1 MSQHQ
6 YYPQLKW
13 KPAEYESLMLLD
25 QTTLSGFTPIITI
38 PDIDWDY
45 ENECYKK
52 SLSSYLSDFGINLAA
67 SWKANRPVLLDV
79 KYLDKHGS
87 SRHHPLDMCIQDA
100 RVNGKEIIPVVSP
113 AYSTNYIHAV
123 QRNLINGLA
132 ISITP
137 QTWHQFTSQV
147 NHLNI
152 HPSLIDVIIDFGDI
166 QNATDSLKQQAL
178 SMVNTLSG
186 QAPWRNLIL
195 SSTAYPAS
203 QAGIPQHQV
212 HHIPRHEYDLWM
224 YVVQNFSNG
233 RTPSFSDYP
242 TASSTITSVDPR
254 FMSQYVSVR
263 YSNDTSWIFVKGTA
277 VKGNGWGQTKNLCTT
292 LVSSPEY
299 QVFGSKFSW
308 GDDYIYQRS
317 LGANK
322 SGGSKEWRKVA
333 HTHHITLVVRQLY
346 WLAQTQPAKP

>member
-137 QTWHQFTSQV
+137 QTWHQFTSLV

-152 HPSLIDVIIDFGDI
+152 HPSLIDV
-166 QNATDSLKQQAL
+166 
-178 SMVNTLSG
+178 
-186 QAPWRNLIL
+186 
-195 SSTAYPAS
+195 
-203 QAGIPQHQV
+203 
-212 HHIPRHEYDLWM
+212 
-224 YVVQNFSNG
+224 
-233 RTPSFSDYP
+233 
-242 TASSTITSVDPR
+242 
-254 FMSQYVSVR
+254 
-263 YSNDTSWIFVKGTA
+263 
-277 VKGNGWGQTKNLCTT
+277 
-292 LVSSPEY
+292 
-299 QVFGSKFSW
+299 
-308 GDDYIYQRS
+308 
-317 LGANK
+317 
-322 SGGSKEWRKVA
+322 
-333 HTHHITLVVRQLY
+333 
-346 WLAQTQPAKP
+346 